1 MVYHPFSIT
10 KSFSRGPFRL
20 TRPLSGLL
28 LGGLLSV
35 FLSNPATA
43 LIKMDSQTVDAALVY
58 GMRNQSLGL
67 SSILGP
73 NWVEGDNGAL
83 LNIYSPF
90 MMISTK
96 AAKAGLSS
104 NPAKSDLEKARKR
117 FRREV
122 AYYSDTKNRF
132 KVKFAISFYGDR
144 PGFAESY
151 EAKIVGFGRG
161 KEFEIKPAKSSQD
174 KIADSV
180 SGGQSGS
187 AYVAINSYYFNFADL
202 ENLDEFTLTLESP
215 SGPPLKFNLK
225 NDRLY

>member
-10 KSFSRGPFRL
+10 KSFSCGPLRL
-20 TRPLSGLL
+20 IRPLSGLL
-28 LGGLLSV
+28 LGGLIALS
-35 FLSNPATA
+35 LANPALA

-58 GMRNQSLGL
+58 GMKNQSLGL
-67 SSILGP
+67 STLLGP

-90 MMISTK
+90 MMIATK
-96 AAKAGLSS
+96 AAKAGFSS
-104 NPAKSDLEKARKR
+104 NPAKSDLEQARKR

-122 AYYSDTKNRF
+122 AFYSDTKNRF
-132 KVKFAISFYGDR
+132 KVKFAINFYGDR
-144 PGFAESY
+144 PEFAKNY

-161 KEFEIKPAKSSQD
+161 KEFEIKPAKSTKD
-174 KIADSV
+174 EIADAV
-180 SGGQSGS
+180 TGGQSGS

-202 ENLDEFTLTLESP
+202 ENLSEFTLMLESP